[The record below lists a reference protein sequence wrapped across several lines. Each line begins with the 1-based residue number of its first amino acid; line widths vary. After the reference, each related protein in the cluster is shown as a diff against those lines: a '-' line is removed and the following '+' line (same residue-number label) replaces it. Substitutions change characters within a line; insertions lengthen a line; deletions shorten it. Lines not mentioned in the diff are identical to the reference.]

1 MRERR
6 AEEPDSAAAHV
17 VVPEVEERER
27 RVLADVLC
35 KDKGAARLDRVSA
48 EVEVGERRAGAEG
61 RGEGGDAC
69 VQEVVEGEVED
80 AEVAAE
86 QQGRHELAHAL
97 GAHVVAAELEVR
109 EGGAGAQRLG
119 DDAGACGPEVA
130 VAEDL
135 EAAEPA
141 AAGHDAA
148 EAVDL
153 RGAAEQAER
162 GDART
167 GGERL
172 DVLQDLGP
180 LCRGRARRGEPVAR
194 AHAQRDGQ
202 EHRVD
207 EQLHGLGGAAQGQ
220 GAGVCPVRGPDVCG
234 DGSEDSGEGVGLE
247 HFCVRCC
254 RWCKGGANVAGAARW
269 CRCGRFFKV
278 VQMRGRCCKQVVRSG
293 NSSGGLCV

>member
-6 AEEPDSAAAHV
+6 PEESDSAAAHV

-97 GAHVVAAELEVR
+97 GAHVVAAELDVR
-109 EGGAGAQRLG
+109 EGGAGAQRLS
-119 DDAGACGPEVA
+119 DDAGAGGPEVA
-130 VAEDL
+130 AAEDL

-167 GGERL
+167 GGERV

-180 LCRGRARRGEPVAR
+180 LCRGRARRGEPEAR

-220 GAGVCPVRGPDVCG
+220 GAAVCPVCCPDVCG

-247 HFCVRCC
+247 HC
-254 RWCKGGANVAGAARW
+254 AEGAARW
-269 CRCGRFFKV
+269 CKCGRCCKV
-278 VQMRGRCCKQVVRSG
+278 VQMRGRGCKQVARCG